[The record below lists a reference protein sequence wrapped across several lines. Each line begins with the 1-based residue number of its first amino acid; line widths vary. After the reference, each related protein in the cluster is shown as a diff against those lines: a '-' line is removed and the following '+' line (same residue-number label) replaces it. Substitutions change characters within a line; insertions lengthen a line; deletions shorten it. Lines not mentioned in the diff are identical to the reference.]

1 MEIKNEKNLLIEGF
15 KELNLEHNE
24 HIINQFIKYL
34 IELKKWNRAYNLT
47 SLKKDEDIIIKHF
60 LDSLLYLKAIPDGR
74 WEICDIGSGA
84 GFPAIP
90 MSIVR
95 PDLII
100 YPIEPSRKKTAFLRH
115 IKRMLLLN
123 NIEIIE
129 SRVEEVRDCLF
140 DIGVSRAL
148 FDIKDIIKR
157 ASHIIKREGFFV
169 LNKGPK
175 INEELKSLPGNIKV
189 EIMKVHLPITKIER
203 NIVIIRL

>member
-1 MEIKNEKNLLIEGF
+1 MEIKNEKILLTEGL

-34 IELKKWNRAYNLT
+34 NELKRWNRAYNLT
-47 SLKKDEDIIIKHF
+47 SIKKDEDIIIKHF
-60 LDSLLYLKAIPDGR
+60 LDSLLYLKAIPAGR

-100 YPIEPSRKKTAFLRH
+100 SPIEPSRKKTAFLRH
-115 IKRMLLLN
+115 IRSMLSLIN
-123 NIEIIE
+123 VEIIE
-129 SRVEEVRDCLF
+129 SRVEEVRDRLF

-148 FDIKDIIKR
+148 FDIMDVIKR
-157 ASHIIKREGFFV
+157 ASHILKKGGFFV

-175 INEELKSLPGNIKV
+175 IREELQSFQGNIKV
-189 EIMKVHLPITKIER
+189 EIIKAPLPFTKIER

>member
-1 MEIKNEKNLLIEGF
+1 MEIKNEEILLIEGLR
-15 KELNLEHNE
+15 ELNLEHDE
-24 HIINQFIKYL
+24 HIISQFIKYL
-34 IELKKWNRAYNLT
+34 NELKRWNRAYNLT
-47 SLKKDEDIIIKHF
+47 SLKKNEDIIIKHF
-60 LDSLLYLKAIPDGR
+60 FDSLLYLKAIPYGKWD
-74 WEICDIGSGA
+74 ICDIGSGA

-95 PDLII
+95 PDLKI

-115 IKRMLLLN
+115 IKRVLLLN

-148 FDIKDIIKR
+148 FDIKDIVKR
-157 ASHIIKREGFFV
+157 ASHVLRSEGFFV

-189 EIMKVHLPITKIER
+189 EVMKVSLPFTKIDR
-203 NIVIIRL
+203 NIVIIRI